1 VISILIGRDR
11 SIKLSLA
18 PNQSPAL
25 SQEISLMVTHSRRSQ
40 IASIL
45 MFALLLPMLLPS
57 LAAARAKTQQE
68 TNDKNKKEK
77 SAKDEKN
84 TLSKQERKWLE
95 VFKFSKQRYDTNPD
109 FRVDVDE
116 AYRRMQREHSEY
128 AFSINAQDA
137 KGEFVKSDK
146 LKVKAM
152 TTLYENPLAQDYVN
166 RVGQSMVPVNSDKLY
181 AFKIMLNPV
190 PEARSLSTG
199 TIYVSTGLLAS
210 IDNEAQLAYVL
221 GHEIA
226 HVEKEHWK
234 DDVLVAEGLEDWN
247 EKNRQQKEKLGL
259 ITKVGLNIA
268 TMGMANAGNLSGF
281 ASTMFVDAAMPT
293 IFKLTMPDAV
303 VGWDRKQEDE
313 ADETALRYMLDRKYD
328 PREVPYFYAKLKA
341 LSQRDKRAGL
351 GFIASAAR
359 LSEREPWLTNMV
371 PLMAGSVSGMLLTGA
386 INLKFQNMQG
396 QLQET
401 MKAMLPKEKESDTGK
416 KLDPTQSAEAR
427 EQASQAAVT
436 GQLSAR
442 IKELLDA
449 GELIGSSAEFQA
461 VMASIRRDNG
471 IRAFYYDMF
480 FMARENLEESIRI
493 RSNDPFAHYYYG
505 VVLKL
510 TARTLG
516 EKQRALSEF
525 ALAVQYDR
533 RKVLPEP
540 YLYRALAM
548 IDSKESHT
556 REIVENLK
564 EYVQLYQRQNAGALP
579 ANMDMIYDYMQDA
592 GETSWTATPAM
603 NVSTKNI
610 DPIGVTAPAA
620 QRAVV
625 TPASDPAPAAPVTQP
640 QGKKITTRRQ

>member
-1 VISILIGRDR
+1 MLSYSHR
-11 SIKLSLA
+11 S
-18 PNQSPAL
+18 
-25 SQEISLMVTHSRRSQ
+25 T
-40 IASIL
+40 IASIV

-57 LAAARAKTQQE
+57 LAAAQQE
-68 TNDKNKKEK
+68 NKDQNKKEK
-77 SAKDEKN
+77 PAKDEKN

-95 VFKFSKQRYDTNPD
+95 VFKFSKQRYETNPD
-109 FRVDVDE
+109 FRLDVDE
-116 AYRRMQREHSEY
+116 GYRRMQREHSEY
-128 AFSINAQDA
+128 AFSINAHDA

-146 LKVKAM
+146 YKVGAM

-166 RVGQSMVPVNSDKLY
+166 RVGQSMVPAGSDKLY

-226 HVEKEHWK
+226 HVEKEHWR

-247 EKNRQQKEKLGL
+247 EKNRQQKEKIGL
-259 ITKVGLNIA
+259 FAKVGLGIA
-268 TMGMANAGNLSGF
+268 TGGMANAGNLTGF
-281 ASTMFVDAAMPT
+281 ATTMFLDAAMPT
-293 IFKLTMPDAV
+293 IFKLAMPDTV
-303 VGWDRKQEDE
+303 VGWDRQQEDQ
-313 ADETALRYMLDRKYD
+313 ADEAALRYMLDRKYD
-328 PREVPYFYAKLKA
+328 PREVPKFYAKLKG

-359 LSEREPWLTNMV
+359 LAEREPLLTSML
-371 PLMAGSVSGMLLTGA
+371 PLMVSSGSSMLMYGA
-386 INLKFQNMQG
+386 INLNVQEQMNQTMQA
-396 QLQET
+396 L
-401 MKAMLPKEKESDTGK
+401 MPKPEKEPDSGK
-416 KLDPTQSAEAR
+416 KLDPTSNSARR
-427 EQASQAAVT
+427 EEASQASITNEHA
-436 GQLSAR
+436 AR
-442 IKELLDA
+442 LKELLDA
-449 GELIGSSAEFQA
+449 GELIGSSAEFQS
-461 VMASIRRDNG
+461 VMAAIRRDNG

-480 FMARENLEESIRI
+480 HMARGNLEESLRI
-493 RSNDPFAHYYYG
+493 RSNDPVAHYYYG

-516 EKQRALSEF
+516 EKQRALNEF

-533 RKVLPEP
+533 RKVLAEP
-540 YLYRALAM
+540 YLHRALAM
-548 IDSKESHT
+548 IDSKETHT

-579 ANMDMIYDYMQDA
+579 QNMDMIYDYMQDA

-610 DPIGVTAPAA
+610 EPIGVTAPVQRTVVAA
-620 QRAVV
+620 
-625 TPASDPAPAAPVTQP
+625 PDPAPAPPVTQP
-640 QGKKITTRRQ
+640 QSKKPTTTRKQ